1 MCTFACVRV
10 GAHVHACMCVG
21 ACVRICVCASGN
33 SWWRLMRTRSSPN
46 GSLKV
51 ESLSTSSLTLLRFVL
66 SAAVSA
72 AVAAAAA
79 AAAAAAED
87 FLGRLKIHLICQM
100 IHMRRLTTP

>member
-51 ESLSTSSLTLLRFVL
+51 ESLSTSFLTLLRFVL
-66 SAAVSA
+66 SAAVS
-72 AVAAAAA
+72 VAAA